1 MTTSYRQPGV
11 VLTDH
16 HFTVPLDHDDPGGER
31 IGLYAREAVATGK
44 DPEGLPW
51 LLYLEGGPG
60 FGARRFTGRQAWLER
75 ALRDHRVLLLDQRGT
90 GRSTPANRQTL
101 PLRGTPGRQA
111 EYLSHFRA
119 DSIVRDCE
127 AIRPAL
133 TGGAPWTVLGQSFGG
148 FCATHY
154 LTTAPG
160 GLRTALITGG
170 LPSLTAT
177 ADEVYAA
184 ALPRVERKNLAHYA
198 RYPMDV
204 ERARRI
210 AAHLAEHRT
219 TLPGGHRLTPEA
231 FQSLGILLGTGDG
244 SHQLHY
250 LLEDAFVRTPAG
262 HALSDSFLEA
272 VRERLSF
279 AGHPLYALLHEA
291 IYAQD
296 PAAPTGWAAERVR
309 AAHPRFDAAGALAG
323 NGPCSSP
330 ARASTPGTSP
340 PTRHSNRSARPPNCS
355 PRAPAGPRSTTRP
368 GWPPTRCRSPP
379 RSTTTTCTSTRP
391 TRWRPPGPCA
401 ACARGSP
408 TNSNTT
414 ASGQAVPASWTASW
428 RSPTTTPSDRA
439 SRPSGRPRPRPTD
452 LRPWRRS
459 GLRSHE
465 ERAGG
470 RRPCPDRRGRADVG

>member
-16 HFTVPLDHDDPGGER
+16 RFTVPLDHDDPGGER
-31 IGLYAREAVATGK
+31 IELYAREAVATGQ

-51 LLYLEGGPG
+51 MLYLEGGPG

-101 PLRGTPGRQA
+101 PLRGTPEQQA
-111 EYLSHFRA
+111 AYLTHFRA

-127 AIRPAL
+127 TIRPAL

-154 LTTAPG
+154 LSTAPE

-184 ALPRVERKNLAHYA
+184 AAPRVERKNLAHYA

-210 AAHLAEHRT
+210 AGHLAEHPV
-219 TLPGGHRLTPEA
+219 TLPGGHLLTPEA

-262 HALSDSFLEA
+262 PALSDAFLEA
-272 VRERLSF
+272 VRAHLSF

-296 PAAPTGWAAERVR
+296 PAVPTGWAAERVR
-309 AAHPRFDAAGALAG
+309 SAHPRFDAAGALAG
-323 NGPCSSP
+323 DGPLLFTGESVHPWHFGTDPALAPLRETAALLAARTGWTPLYDP
-330 ARASTPGTSP
+330 ARLAANEVPVAAAVYHDDMYVDTA
-340 PTRHSNRSARPPNCS
+340 HSLETAR
-355 PRAPAGPRSTTRP
+355 
-368 GWPPTRCRSPP
+368 
-379 RSTTTTCTSTRP
+379 
-391 TRWRPPGPCA
+391 
-401 ACARGSP
+401 
-408 TNSNTT
+408 
-414 ASGQAVPASWTASW
+414 AV
-428 RSPTTTPSDRA
+428 R
-439 SRPSGRPRPRPTD
+439 
-452 LRPWRRS
+452 
-459 GLRSHE
+459 GLRTWVTNEFEHDGV
-465 ERAGG
+465 RAGG
-470 RRPCPDRRGRADVG
+470 PRVLDRLLALAADEV